1 MINFYLL
8 EIIIKTLDICIHVQ
22 FCCIPFI
29 QIIYT
34 STNQPNTLLKE
45 HVYSS
50 LNIINN
56 RINKQCIFSAKR
68 KKCKFTIGY
77 KSMPEEESPVNVTS
91 WNISGGSTWFRLA
104 LCISSSVIFLQL
116 GYLNILHFTL
126 SRRLSPEYA
135 SRETHRAAMLN
146 ADNINRRMQII
157 LRWKSTRCVSIAR
170 IIAQRVHSCEDGRK
184 ITHEPTAKI

>member
-56 RINKQCIFSAKR
+56 RINKQTGVFSPQKE
-68 KKCKFTIGY
+68 K
-77 KSMPEEESPVNVTS
+77 M
-91 WNISGGSTWFRLA
+91 
-104 LCISSSVIFLQL
+104 
-116 GYLNILHFTL
+116 
-126 SRRLSPEYA
+126 
-135 SRETHRAAMLN
+135 
-146 ADNINRRMQII
+146 
-157 LRWKSTRCVSIAR
+157 
-170 IIAQRVHSCEDGRK
+170 
-184 ITHEPTAKI
+184 

>member
-1 MINFYLL
+1 MLTFNKLYRLYPQRNPVFENYFTKRYYKGLLWCIIIKWLIKRFELRQTQLRAFFWWTNFCSFLSKNLIIHVINFYLL

-68 KKCKFTIGY
+68 KNVNLPLDTSQCLRRKVRQMWRPGTY
-77 KSMPEEESPVNVTS
+77 PVVPR
-91 WNISGGSTWFRLA
+91 GSAWLFAFRP
-104 LCISSSVIFLQL
+104 QL
-116 GYLNILHFTL
+116 YFY
-126 SRRLSPEYA
+126 S
-135 SRETHRAAMLN
+135 
-146 ADNINRRMQII
+146 
-157 LRWKSTRCVSIAR
+157 
-170 IIAQRVHSCEDGRK
+170 
-184 ITHEPTAKI
+184 